1 MPKLPRYLKQLEQE
15 LLALGDDLALLLEE
29 LDGFIA
35 GLLVC
40 PELIKPSEWLPVV
53 WGSEEKDE
61 PAFNSLDHLNRVL
74 GLVME
79 HYNDVARTLMERP
92 NRHGPRFTDRQAA

>member
-1 MPKLPRYLKQLEQE
+1 MVAESFAPSASVSRVAQRYGVNAN
-15 LLALGDDLALLLEE
+15 LLFTWRRQQGKSDA
-29 LDGFIA
+29 DGFVA

-53 WGSEEKDE
+53 WGSEEGDE
-61 PAFNSLDHLNRVL
+61 PAFDSLDHLNRVL

-79 HYNDVARTLMERP
+79 RALKRDWPSAIH
-92 NRHGPRFTDRQAA
+92 